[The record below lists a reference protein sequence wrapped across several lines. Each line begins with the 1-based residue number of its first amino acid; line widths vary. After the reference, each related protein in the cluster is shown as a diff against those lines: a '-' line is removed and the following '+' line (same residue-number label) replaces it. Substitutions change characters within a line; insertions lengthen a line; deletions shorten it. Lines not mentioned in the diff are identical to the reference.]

1 MLTLTLKKEKMQKMN
16 LKKKFFKLREKNQC
30 QISQKC

>member
-1 MLTLTLKKEKMQKMN
+1 MLTLTLKKEKMQKLN
-16 LKKKFFKLREKNQC
+16 LKKKIFKLRKKNQC